1 VTATSQTARPKKPEP
16 KSTAATKPAAGKSK
30 KKAAVSVKT
39 VVTKPTTPDLVVPT
53 QSSTSQLEANSDL
66 LDSLTL
72 QACVEL
78 TRRLLMSISL
88 TEWAGSLRAAL
99 KTVILFVV
107 EYGSTPKEHARV
119 IPTLKPGKDPALP
132 SSYQPISLLDTIGK

>member
-1 VTATSQTARPKKPEP
+1 VTATSQTARPIKPEP

-30 KKAAVSVKT
+30 KKAAASVKT
-39 VVTKPTTPDLVVPT
+39 AVTKPKTPDLVVPT
-53 QSSTSQLEANSDL
+53 QSSTSQLEAISDL

-78 TRRLLMSISL
+78 TCRLLTPISL
-88 TEWAGSLRAAL
+88 TAWAASPRAAL

-119 IPTLKPGKDPALP
+119 ISILKPGKDPALP
-132 SSYQPISLLDTIGK
+132 SSY